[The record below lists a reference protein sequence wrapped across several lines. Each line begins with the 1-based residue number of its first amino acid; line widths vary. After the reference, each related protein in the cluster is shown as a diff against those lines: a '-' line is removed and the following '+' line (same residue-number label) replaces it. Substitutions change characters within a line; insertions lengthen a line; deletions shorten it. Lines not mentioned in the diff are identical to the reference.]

1 MFISETE
8 ESDLSDL
15 GKEFD
20 FAAVEGKINNVVYQI
35 QNEDEEKGIL
45 LEITFYHVYMY
56 LYTL

>member
-20 FAAVEGKINNVVYQI
+20 FAAVEGKIKNVVYQM
-35 QNEDEEKGIL
+35 QNEDDDKGIL
-45 LEITFYHVYMY
+45 LDITFYHVYMY
-56 LYTL
+56 L